1 MKTFF
6 DFSMFVLD
14 DWPMLKSANKYYQRI
29 PAMQRKKTQTDLD
42 FDFME
47 HEAMSY
53 ISLGKVLITD
63 RLHGSIFGFLSYKP
77 HIYLENSYKKVSLTR
92 EVAFNHSSIC
102 QNKELMQYDSAGS
115 MKEALEKA
123 IEMLKTL

>member
-1 MKTFF
+1 
-6 DFSMFVLD
+6 MFVLD
-14 DWPMLKSANKYYQRI
+14 DWPMLKNPNKYYQRI
-29 PAMQRKKTQTDLD
+29 PAAVREKTQTDLD

-53 ISLGKVLITD
+53 ISLGKVLVTD

-77 HIYLENSYKKVSLTR
+77 HVYLENSYRKVSLTR
-92 EVAFNHSSIC
+92 EVAFDTSPVC
-102 QNKELMQYDSAGS
+102 RDKESMQYDSANG
-115 MKEALEKA
+115 MKQALQKA